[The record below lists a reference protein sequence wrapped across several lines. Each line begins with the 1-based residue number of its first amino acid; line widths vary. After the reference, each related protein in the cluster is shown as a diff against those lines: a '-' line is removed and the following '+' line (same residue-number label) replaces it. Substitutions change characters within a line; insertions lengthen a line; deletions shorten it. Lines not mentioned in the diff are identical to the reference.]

1 MAKHK
6 TSLATRILW
15 GLVIGI
21 VALVLLMVVVS
32 FFTPAPT
39 AEQKEAITFTE
50 DYRKQIAQSWGI
62 WDIVGT
68 LGVLF
73 LCGCFYWYF
82 F

>member
-1 MAKHK
+1 MNNAA
-6 TSLATRILW
+6 LGR
-15 GLVIGI
+15 LVSVFCAVVTVVVFI
-21 VALVLLMVVVS
+21 VILMVAVS
-32 FFTPAPT
+32 FFTKAPS
-39 AEQKEAITFTE
+39 AAQVEAITFSKE
-50 DYRKQIAQSWGI
+50 YRREIRESWNV

>member
-1 MAKHK
+1 
-6 TSLATRILW
+6 
-15 GLVIGI
+15 
-21 VALVLLMVVVS
+21 MVVVS

-39 AEQKEAITFTE
+39 AEQKDAITFTA
-50 DYRKQIAQSWGI
+50 DYRKQIAQSWDV

-68 LGVLF
+68 FGVLF